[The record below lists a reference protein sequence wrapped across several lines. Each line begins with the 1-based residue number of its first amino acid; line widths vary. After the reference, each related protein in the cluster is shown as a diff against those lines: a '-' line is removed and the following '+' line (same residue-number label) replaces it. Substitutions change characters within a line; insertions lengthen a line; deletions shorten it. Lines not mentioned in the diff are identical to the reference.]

1 MSVVA
6 RVQLCKGNAL
16 YINDGI
22 FGHFLEAYFHSYRVP
37 ARAIRPVE
45 KLSEDIIDI
54 ATENIID
61 IVTEKNQPTNIN
73 QMNLF
78 DEISNS

>member
-1 MSVVA
+1 MKNSLMRLLKIYA
-6 RVQLCKGNAL
+6 DDNANL
-16 YINDGI
+16 ASST
-22 FGHFLEAYFHSYRVP
+22 LR
-37 ARAIRPVE
+37 E